1 MSGPQDMAMPTPS
14 LPASLNDLA
23 SVIRSESD
31 GVARVSTPIA
41 DTPLHLS
48 NPLVHT
54 TSMIQ
59 PTLNASTPLP
69 AAQISY
75 SMPMITPNSSA
86 PGFIS
91 TDYMTSAYSQNNMHS
106 QINSIDQSLISL
118 PPTSFVLS
126 QYTN

>member
-14 LPASLNDLA
+14 LLGSLNDLA
-23 SVIRSESD
+23 SVIQSESD
-31 GVARVSTPIA
+31 GVAHVSTPIA
-41 DTPLHLS
+41 DTPLHLLNS
-48 NPLVHT
+48 LVHT
-54 TSMIQ
+54 TSLIQ
-59 PTLNASTPLP
+59 PTLNVSTPLT

-75 SMPMITPNSSA
+75 LMPMITPNSLV

-106 QINSIDQSLISL
+106 QINAIDQSPISL
-118 PPTSFVLS
+118 PPASFVLS